1 MNTENR
7 HIETFEADWHGIA
20 LRISWEPSWLNMG
33 ERLGYDTAHL
43 QIEATR
49 PDHAA
54 LPITETGYRS
64 HFTTPATVAAFGG
77 PVAFVL
83 AWLDEGSVSADWKR
97 REQEAR
103 QFSLF

>member
-1 MNTENR
+1 MDTEDR
-7 HIETFEADWHGIA
+7 HIETFEADWNGIA
-20 LRISWEPSWLNMG
+20 LRISWEPSWLNLG

-49 PDHAA
+49 PERAA

-64 HFTTPATVAAFGG
+64 HFTTPATVAALGG

-83 AWLDEGSVSADWKR
+83 AWLDEESHTAARKK